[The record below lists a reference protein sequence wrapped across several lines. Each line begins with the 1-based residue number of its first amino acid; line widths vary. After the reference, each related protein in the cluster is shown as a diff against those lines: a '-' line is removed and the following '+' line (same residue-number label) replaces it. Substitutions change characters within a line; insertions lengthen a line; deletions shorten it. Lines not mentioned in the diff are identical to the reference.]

1 MQVGPVSVD
10 LLLPTSVSLEQS
22 IRKSLCRICLGD
34 LQGSLETADL
44 TQIMSNKQDSQQSFT
59 DYRSIKLPKR
69 TSLDIN
75 GCNIRI
81 NSKDF
86 LVSSVF
92 CLFSAKTVLKLRAEA
107 KDLELKCNSDLLVS
121 LPALDIELICQEK
134 RLEVTHS
141 ANFLYLALG
150 KDLADFISGCL
161 PLKPPLF
168 VPNPAVP
175 MQSYDNLLLW
185 SQSIHLSTLK
195 MSLLQD
201 LTGSELLKGE
211 VLDLK
216 IALNRTNSLE
226 VTLTGSRAA
235 VLEAS
240 KGEEILTVAEPDV
253 IIEPQSV
260 DFLCAAVRAHWIKPI
275 HELCYP
281 SILTI
286 IRSFANRHRK
296 SWKSSKPGKNVNL
309 DFVNVSAAF
318 TFATDE
324 AIRAEVARFQVD
336 ITAAEKL
343 LHLSF
348 SQSNL
353 YLTETIE
360 KLLLTC
366 QDLSVS
372 KKYTVKGKEMV
383 AEIEVEGGG
392 IDLLVP
398 ELYPWGRAVFKSTV
412 NIVGGIRWTL
422 GLLFPGKVR
431 VPHVVLM
438 ETAVTT
444 LTLARVKVVIMDG
457 SLHNSIRKKLLLKPE
472 SDIYPQLKSL
482 PDTPFLILSFDMTT
496 GVFDN
501 TRLSNAKA
509 ALSALQ
515 EIDPFE
521 IPAEDYFAFVMAN
534 DLKMVFSG
542 CSGQLRD
549 YPWKLY
555 KVATLTLKG
564 RSMITKNRLPLHN
577 WSRWKIH
584 SNMGIRLDQVEFTL
598 GLCLR
603 STLIDVSCM

>member
-1 MQVGPVSVD
+1 MD

-22 IRKSLCRICLGD
+22 LRKSLCRVCLGD
-34 LQGSLETADL
+34 LQGSLETAEL
-44 TQIMSNKQDSQQSFT
+44 AQITSNKQDFQPSFP
-59 DYRSIKLPKR
+59 DCHSLKLPKR

-75 GCNIRI
+75 SCNLCI

-92 CLFSAKTVLKLRAEA
+92 CLFSAKTVMKLRLEA
-107 KDLELKCNSDLLVS
+107 KDLALKCHSDLLAS

-141 ANFLYLALG
+141 ADFLYLAVG
-150 KDLADFISGCL
+150 KNLADFISGCL
-161 PLKPPLF
+161 PIKEPFLASNPL
-168 VPNPAVP
+168 
-175 MQSYDNLLLW
+175 QIRDNSLLW
-185 SQSIHLSTLK
+185 SQLIHVSTLK

-201 LTGSELLKGE
+201 ETGSELLKGE

-216 IALNRTNSLE
+216 IALNRINSLE
-226 VTLTGSRAA
+226 VTLTSTHAA
-235 VLEAS
+235 VKEAS
-240 KGEEILTVAEPDV
+240 EGVEILTVTQPDV
-253 IIEPQSV
+253 IIESQSV
-260 DFLCAAVRAHWIKPI
+260 DFACLAVNAHWIKPI
-275 HELCYP
+275 HEICYP
-281 SILTI
+281 SILTVM
-286 IRSFANRHRK
+286 RSFTNRHRK
-296 SWKSSKPGKNVNL
+296 PWKSSKPGKNVNL
-309 DFVNVSAAF
+309 DFANVSAAF
-318 TFATDE
+318 TFEKDE
-324 AIRAEVARFQVD
+324 GIRAEVARFQVD

-343 LHLSF
+343 LHLAF

-353 YLTETIE
+353 YLKEVVE

-366 QDLSVS
+366 EDLSVS
-372 KKYTVKGKEMV
+372 KKYVEKDKELV
-383 AEIEVEGGG
+383 AQIEVDGGG
-392 IDLLVP
+392 IALLVP

-412 NIVGGIRWTL
+412 NIVAGIRWTL
-422 GLLFPGKVR
+422 AFLFPGRPR
-431 VPHVVLM
+431 VPHVVFM

-444 LTLARVKVVIMDG
+444 LTLAKVKVIVMDG
-457 SLHNSIRKKLLLKPE
+457 ALHNSLRKKLLIKPE

-482 PDTPFLILSFDMTT
+482 PDSPFLVLNFDMTT

-501 TRLSNAKA
+501 TRLSNVKS

-521 IPAEDYFAFVMAN
+521 VPSEDYFAFIMAN
-534 DLKMVFSG
+534 DMKMVFSG

-603 STLIDVSCM
+603 STLLDVRCR